1 MTRAKELIAAF
12 DEFIGKYRR
21 DEMEEALT
29 LQAEITP
36 LLIAVLEDI
45 ASNPIRYSSE
55 EHHAEA
61 YAVALLAHFREKKAH
76 IPIIRAF
83 SIPDEQRDY
92 IWSDMLTET
101 LPAILCRTAGG
112 DYSAIME
119 IIRNREAYEYL
130 RAAAMEALKLGIAS
144 GDLPREEGIALF
156 ATLFDETL
164 AEPEDYFW
172 ASLVMDLLDIYP
184 GELITEIRDLYAKG
198 FVFEGEVS
206 LKEVEEVMSLGS
218 EAAMKTFN
226 DKLQWRMSDDV
237 HQYISWFACFRE
249 NDTSTPRH
257 AASPI
262 KGQMKNKDKSRNKR
276 KLAKASKRKNR
287 R

>member
-1 MTRAKELIAAF
+1 MSRAKELIAAF
-12 DEFIGKYRR
+12 DEFIGKYRHE
-21 DEMEEALT
+21 EMEEALT

-36 LLIAVLEDI
+36 LLIAVLEDVAI
-45 ASNPIRYSSE
+45 NPIRYSAE

-101 LPAILCRTAGG
+101 LPALLCRTAGG
-112 DYSAIME
+112 DYSAIMG

-130 RAAAMEALKLGIAS
+130 RASAMEALKLGIAS
-144 GDLPREEGIALF
+144 GDLPRDEGIALF

-184 GELITEIRDLYAKG
+184 GELIAEIRDLFAKG

-206 LKEVEEVMSLGS
+206 LREVEEVISKGY
-218 EAAMKTFN
+218 EAAMETYKVR
-226 DKLQWRMSDDV
+226 LEWRLSDDV
-237 HQYISWFACFRE
+237 HRYISWFACFRE
-249 NDTSTPRH
+249 NDTSTPRQVV
-257 AASPI
+257 SPI
-262 KGQMKNKDKSRNKR
+262 KAQMKNKDKSRIKR
-276 KLAKASKRKNR
+276 KQAKASKRKNR